1 MDTSTLVGLLEQ
13 SFESA
18 SQLQHHK
25 ARTVQMHLQRAV
37 AELDPNKALELRGR
51 LASGGREVESAAVVK
66 TTGSAQGRF
75 NTVPPQQI
83 FADPTKAAG
92 STTATAQ
99 PAAPTEQQVGEED
112 ALRELYAKIVKMTPS
127 QVIQTYNE
135 GGVIGMIKTLGGDHT
150 QAKKPNQKAAY
161 LQQIIKEKLRIE

>member
-51 LASGGREVESAAVVK
+51 LASGSREVESAAVVK

-83 FADPTKAAG
+83 FADPKRAAG
-92 STTATAQ
+92 TTTATAQ
-99 PAAPTEQQVGEED
+99 PAAPTEKED
-112 ALRELYAKIVKMTPS
+112 NLRGLYEKIVKMSPN
-127 QVIQTYNE
+127 QIIQTYNE
-135 GGVIGMIKTLGGDHT
+135 GGVVGMIKALDGDPEA
-150 QAKKPNQKAAY
+150 AKKPNQKAAY
-161 LQQIIKEKLRIE
+161 LQSLIRKHLNIEE

>member
-1 MDTSTLVGLLEQ
+1 MDTQGLVGLLEQ
-13 SFESA
+13 AFDDA
-18 SQLQHHK
+18 SKLQHHK
-25 ARTVQMHLQRAV
+25 ARTVQLHLQRAV
-37 AELDPNKALELRGR
+37 AELDPNKALVLRGK
-51 LASGGREVESAAVVK
+51 LASGGRDIESQAIVN
-66 TTGSAQGRF
+66 TTGRASRF
-75 NTVPPQQI
+75 NTTPPKEAV

-112 ALRELYAKIVKMTPS
+112 ALRELYTKIVKMTPS

>member
-13 SFESA
+13 SFDSA

-51 LASGGREVESAAVVK
+51 LASGSREVESAAVVK

-83 FADPTKAAG
+83 FADPKKAAG
-92 STTATAQ
+92 TTTATAQ
-99 PAAPTEQQVGEED
+99 PAALTDNPEKED
-112 ALRELYAKIVKMTPS
+112 NLRGLYEKIVKMSPN

-135 GGVIGMIKTLGGDHT
+135 GGVVGMIKALDGDPEA
-150 QAKKPNQKAAY
+150 AKKPNQKAAY
-161 LQQIIKEKLRIE
+161 LQSLIRKHLNIEK